1 MNSMTNCFFGMVTIL
16 WLVTIKMSRN
26 WLWQKFEREICIRFE
41 IDAVFFL
48 IFDKV
53 INSFPIVNC
62 QIVNNCCYG
71 KDLKVIFES
80 DVICLEVSFS
90 SLTMQTSSIYKLIC
104 KPVNMYII
112 VAMAKIWKEVFGRC
126 KLLRAV
132 FLIFDKETNSS
143 PIVNCQIVNNCCYG
157 KDLKEIFESDANRL
171 EVSFSSLTMQSSSIE
186 RLNCK

>member
-1 MNSMTNCFFGMVTIL
+1 M
-16 WLVTIKMSRN
+16 
-26 WLWQKFEREICIRFE
+26 LWQKFWKEVFGRCKLLR
-41 IDAVFFL
+41 AVFL

-71 KDLKVIFES
+71 KDSKVIFES
-80 DVICLEVSFS
+80 VVICLEVSFS

-112 VAMAKIWKEVFGRC
+112 IAMANIWKEVFGRC

-132 FLIFDKETNSS
+132 FLIVDYAKFVFFFLIFDKVTNTS
-143 PIVNCQIVNNCCYG
+143 PIVNC
-157 KDLKEIFESDANRL
+157 
-171 EVSFSSLTMQSSSIE
+171 
-186 RLNCK
+186 